1 MVHAFSYNHNSKDLF
16 FLWDV
21 ESGSLHYVDEA
32 AFLMYK
38 KLYAIPLNE
47 IEIKKLNKISDYSKN
62 QIKKE
67 FEELIKNNQLFSKPN
82 ITSFQ
87 KPINQIKALCL
98 HICHDCNLSCRYCF
112 AKEGTYNTQRDYM
125 SLSVGEASI
134 DFLIHN
140 SGNIKNLEVDF
151 FGGEPLLN
159 IDVVK
164 QIVEYAKIK
173 AEQAKKTFDFTL
185 TTNCINLNEETRDF
199 LNREMVNVVL
209 SIDGRKE
216 THDKVRC
223 TRSGISV
230 YSGILNNALEF
241 VKIRGEKKYYVR
253 GTFTSENL
261 DFSKDVLFLNDVG
274 FSQISFE
281 PVVLPQDNYLSLKNE
296 DIEFLKNEYHIL
308 AEEYI
313 KRRKTS
319 KWFNFFHYMIDLER
333 GPCINKRLTGCGA
346 GAEYLAVSPM
356 GDIFPCHQFVGNQDY
371 YLGNVFTGLL
381 NLEIR
386 SKFSK
391 SSVLSKPHCSEC
403 FAKYYC
409 GGGCIANSVN
419 FSGKIDGQYKIG
431 CELTR
436 IRLENSLAIWAIEK
450 NNL

>member
-1 MVHAFSYNHNSKDLF
+1 
-16 FLWDV
+16 
-21 ESGSLHYVDEA
+21 
-32 AFLMYK
+32 MYK

-125 SLSVGEASI
+125 SLSVGKASI

-346 GAEYLAVSPM
+346 GAEYLAV
-356 GDIFPCHQFVGNQDY
+356 
-371 YLGNVFTGLL
+371 
-381 NLEIR
+381 
-386 SKFSK
+386 
-391 SSVLSKPHCSEC
+391 
-403 FAKYYC
+403 
-409 GGGCIANSVN
+409 
-419 FSGKIDGQYKIG
+419 
-431 CELTR
+431 
-436 IRLENSLAIWAIEK
+436 
-450 NNL
+450 